1 MKNFLKKVV
10 VLVLIAESKII
21 LRKYRPKIIA
31 VTGSVGKTST
41 KDAIY
46 TVLTAFTH
54 VRKSQKSFNSEIGIP
69 LTILGSANGWSNPIL
84 WLRTFLEG
92 LFLIIFPHSYPKILI
107 LEVGADRPKDIE
119 NVVSWL
125 APDISVI
132 TKLSDVPVHVE
143 FFASPEELK
152 KEKSFLARGVKKTGA
167 LILNVDD
174 GDVLSFKDLTTAKVM
189 TTGFGEGATVRASDY
204 KVVYENEAGI
214 EHPVGVSFGV
224 SYLDKNATVNIRGT
238 IGVQH
243 VYANLAA
250 IAVGLREGFE
260 LDAIVM
266 ALNKHETPPGR
277 MRILKGLNQTTII
290 DDSYNSSPVAQKEAL
305 ETLRDLRVG
314 GAAGAKKIAI
324 LGDMLELGSFSV
336 AEHKA
341 VGEKVAGI
349 ASVLLT
355 VGVRARVIRESAIA
369 SGMNAAM
376 AISFDDSRKAGEY
389 ARSMLTPGDVILVK
403 GSQGTLRME
412 RAVEEIM
419 LERGKKSE
427 LLVRQEPE
435 WQKR

>member
-1 MKNFLKKVV
+1 
-10 VLVLIAESKII
+10 
-21 LRKYRPKIIA
+21 
-31 VTGSVGKTST
+31 
-41 KDAIY
+41 
-46 TVLTAFTH
+46 
-54 VRKSQKSFNSEIGIP
+54 
-69 LTILGSANGWSNPIL
+69 
-84 WLRTFLEG
+84 
-92 LFLIIFPHSYPKILI
+92 
-107 LEVGADRPKDIE
+107 
-119 NVVSWL
+119 
-125 APDISVI
+125 
-132 TKLSDVPVHVE
+132 
-143 FFASPEELK
+143 
-152 KEKSFLARGVKKTGA
+152 
-167 LILNVDD
+167 
-174 GDVLSFKDLTTAKVM
+174 
-189 TTGFGEGATVRASDY
+189 
-204 KVVYENEAGI
+204 VYETEEGI

-224 SYLDKNATVNIRGT
+224 NYLDKSSVVNIRGT

-260 LDAIVM
+260 LSAIVE

-277 MRILKGLNQTTII
+277 MKILKGLDYTTII
-290 DDSYNSSPVAQKEAL
+290 DDSYNSSPVAVREAL

-314 GAAGAKKIAI
+314 VAVNAAGTPGAKKIAI
-324 LGDMLELGSFSV
+324 LGDMLELGTFSV

-369 SGMNAAM
+369 NGMNAAM

-389 ARSMLTPGDVILVK
+389 ARSMLTPGDVILIK

-419 LERGKKSE
+419 VERGKKSE